1 MPATWPSG
9 VPYKLLRA
17 GASAPEGELVGR
29 SPTDSGLARQRKMF
43 TAAPNGFSGQIP
55 MTWAQ
60 YLTFRAWRQ
69 GLGGA
74 TFNWLGSPGG
84 ETLECRFIA
93 GAQGAPTPH
102 QAAAKWLVPVAF
114 EVIL

>member
-29 SPTDSGLARQRKMF
+29 SPTDSGLARQRKTF
-43 TAAPNGFSGQIP
+43 TAAPDGFAGQIP

-60 YLTFRAWRQ
+60 YVTFRVFRKA
-69 GLGGA
+69 LGGA
-74 TFNWLGSPGG
+74 TVNWPGG
-84 ETLECRFIA
+84 PENTTLEVRFIA

-114 EVIL
+114 EVIP